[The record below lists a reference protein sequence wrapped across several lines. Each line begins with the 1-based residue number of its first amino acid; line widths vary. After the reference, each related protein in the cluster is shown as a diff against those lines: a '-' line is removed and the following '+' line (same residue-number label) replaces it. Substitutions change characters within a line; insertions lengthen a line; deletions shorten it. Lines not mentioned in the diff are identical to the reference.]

1 MNIKFDNIPPEMKAV
16 NNWVCWKFQKRGG
29 KNTKIP
35 YNPKTGGMA
44 KSNSPETWASFE
56 TAVNAFSG
64 GSYDG
69 IGFEL
74 GNSPFVGIDIDHCIK
89 DGQLSKESEK
99 IISDFKSY
107 TELSPSGTG
116 IHIIVKADIEDGR
129 GRRKGNIEIYPAGR
143 FFTVTGNVIP
153 GYEKISTDEKAL
165 QALISI
171 VDAKKPMK
179 ELPQNPLIDPPEML
193 DAELISKIRRS
204 NQGAKFKA
212 LYDRGDSSEYGGDES
227 AADQALLNILAWWTN
242 GDALQMERIFSSSML
257 GRRDK
262 WLNRQD
268 YRDRTI
274 QEAIAG
280 QNGNGYDPV
289 KYKEQ
294 KQLDKMKIDAE
305 NPYVF
310 KSMEWPATTIDSN
323 GNIRP
328 ITASW
333 KNLSY
338 LLERMGV
345 TVKYNVVNKKVE
357 INGLNISKCSN
368 EAVALLLLGIAHEN
382 GLKISKDNTF
392 SFLAAIADMNQ
403 YSPVCDFLEEAQKAY
418 NGKQDYIRDMWAN
431 FELDPESGQDPD
443 FCFFLFKLW
452 LISAVRMAFNKG
464 AEAAQGVLVLVGA
477 QGIGKTRFLYMLLPF
492 KEWGAEGVSI
502 DPQFKDDVIKST
514 GFWIVELGEFGET
527 LKKEKLD
534 RLKQFFTA
542 SRDIYRKPFHR
553 EPVDE
558 PRRTVFIGTVNGDG
572 FLKDRTGDRRYW
584 VIAVKAIGNN
594 PIDLKQFWGQ
604 VMHLAF
610 VKKERHYLNTEEIQ
624 KLNRQNEPFKKITSE
639 EEAIRNRLDW
649 DSPPE
654 SWRWITPTELCD
666 EIGLNIARNA
676 LMGKALRNLAEQDGR
691 IKFTRTAKSMEYFLP
706 KGRSRFNFSEY

>member
-1 MNIKFDNIPPEMKAV
+1 MKVLFDNIPPEMKAV

-44 KSNSPETWASFE
+44 KSNSPETWASFD

-64 GSYDG
+64 GTYDG

-74 GNSPFVGIDIDHCIK
+74 GSSPFVGIDIDYCIEGGVVNK
-89 DGQLSKESEK
+89 EGQK
-99 IISDFKSY
+99 IIDDFTGY
-107 TELSPSGTG
+107 VELSPSCKG
-116 IHIIVKADIEDGR
+116 IHIIVKADIADGK

-153 GYEKISTDEKAL
+153 GYEKISTEGKAL
-165 QALISI
+165 QALIAI
-171 VDAKKPMK
+171 VDAKTPLQ

-193 DAELISKIRRS
+193 DSELINKIRQS
-204 NQGAKFKA
+204 GQGAKFEA
-212 LYDRGDSSEYGGDES
+212 LYDRGDLSAYGGDDS
-227 AADQALLNILAWWTN
+227 AADQALMNILAWWTN
-242 GDALQMERIFSSSML
+242 GDMLAMERMFTSSAL
-257 GRRDK
+257 GKREK
-262 WLNRQD
+262 WANRQD
-268 YRDRTI
+268 YRARTI
-274 QEAIAG
+274 QEAIRG
-280 QNGNGYDPV
+280 MNGNGYDPV

-294 KQLDKMKIDAE
+294 KQLNKMKIDAE

-345 TVKYNVVNKKVE
+345 TVKYNRVNKKVE

-502 DPQFKDDVIKST
+502 DPQVKDDVIKST

-594 PIDLKQFWGQ
+594 PVDLKQFWGQ

-624 KLNRQNEPFKKITSE
+624 KLNRQNEPFKNITSE
-639 EEAIRNRLDW
+639 EETIRSRLDW
-649 DSPPE
+649 NSLPE

-666 EIGLNIARNA
+666 EIGIHISRNRIT
-676 LMGKALRNLAEQDGR
+676 GKVLRQMADQDER
-691 IKFTRTAKSMEYFLP
+691 IQFKKTNKANKYLLP
-706 KGRSRFNFSEY
+706 KVLSRYIFSEY

>member
-1 MNIKFDNIPPEMKAV
+1 M
-16 NNWVCWKFQKRGG
+16 
-29 KNTKIP
+29 
-35 YNPKTGGMA
+35 
-44 KSNSPETWASFE
+44 
-56 TAVNAFSG
+56 
-64 GSYDG
+64 
-69 IGFEL
+69 
-74 GNSPFVGIDIDHCIK
+74 
-89 DGQLSKESEK
+89 
-99 IISDFKSY
+99 
-107 TELSPSGTG
+107 
-116 IHIIVKADIEDGR
+116 
-129 GRRKGNIEIYPAGR
+129 
-143 FFTVTGNVIP
+143 TGNVIP
-153 GYEKISTDEKAL
+153 GYEKISTEGKAL
-165 QALISI
+165 QALIAI
-171 VDAKKPMK
+171 VDAKTPLQ

-193 DAELISKIRRS
+193 DSELINKIRQS
-204 NQGAKFKA
+204 GQGAKVEA
-212 LYDRGDSSEYGGDES
+212 LYDRGDLSAYGGDDS
-227 AADQALLNILAWWTN
+227 AADQALMNILAWWTN
-242 GDALQMERIFSSSML
+242 GDMLAMERMFTSSAL
-257 GRRDK
+257 GKREK
-262 WLNRQD
+262 WANRQD

-274 QEAIAG
+274 QEAIRG
-280 QNGNGYDPV
+280 MNGNSYDPV

-294 KQLDKMKIDAE
+294 KQLNKMKIDAE

-345 TVKYNVVNKKVE
+345 TVKYNRVNKKVE

-502 DPQFKDDVIKST
+502 DPQVKDDVIKST

-594 PIDLKQFWGQ
+594 PVDLTQFWGQ

-610 VKKERHYLNTEEIQ
+610 VKKGTI
-624 KLNRQNEPFKKITSE
+624 
-639 EEAIRNRLDW
+639 
-649 DSPPE
+649 
-654 SWRWITPTELCD
+654 
-666 EIGLNIARNA
+666 
-676 LMGKALRNLAEQDGR
+676 
-691 IKFTRTAKSMEYFLP
+691 
-706 KGRSRFNFSEY
+706 

>member
-1 MNIKFDNIPPEMKAV
+1 MNIQFDNIPPEMKAI
-16 NNWVCWKFQKRGG
+16 NNWVCWRYEERNG
-29 KNTKIP
+29 KETKIP
-35 YNPKTGGMA
+35 YNPKSGSMA
-44 KSNSPETWASFE
+44 KSNSPKTWVNYDD
-56 TAVNAFSG
+56 AVTAFSG

-69 IGFEL
+69 IGFEF
-74 GNSPFVGIDIDHCIK
+74 GNSPFVGIDIDHCIE
-89 DGQLSKESEK
+89 GGVVNKEAQK
-99 IISDFKSY
+99 IIDDFTGY
-107 TELSPSGTG
+107 VELSPSGAG
-116 IHIIVKADIEDGR
+116 VHIIVKADIADGK
-129 GRRKGNIEIYPAGR
+129 GRRKGNIETYPAGR

-153 GYEKISTDEKAL
+153 GYKKISTEGKAL
-165 QALISI
+165 QALIAI
-171 VDAKKPMK
+171 VDAKTPLQ

-193 DAELISKIRRS
+193 DSELINKIRQS
-204 NQGAKFKA
+204 GQGAKFEA
-212 LYDRGDSSEYGGDES
+212 LYDRGDLSAYGGDDS
-227 AADQALLNILAWWTN
+227 AADQALMNILAWWTN
-242 GDALQMERIFSSSML
+242 GDMLAMERMFTSSAL
-257 GRRDK
+257 GKREK
-262 WLNRQD
+262 WANRQD

-274 QEAIAG
+274 QEAIRG
-280 QNGNGYDPV
+280 MNGNGYDPV

-294 KQLDKMKIDAE
+294 KQLDKMKADAE

-323 GNIRP
+323 GNVRP

-345 TVKYNVVNKKVE
+345 TVKYNRVNKKVE

-502 DPQFKDDVIKST
+502 DPQVKDDVIKST

-594 PIDLKQFWGQ
+594 PVDLKQFWGQ

-654 SWRWITPTELCD
+654 SWRWITPTELCA

-676 LMGKALRNLAEQDGR
+676 LMGKALRTMADQDER
-691 IKFTRTAKSMEYFLP
+691 IKLNRTERSMEYFLP
-706 KGRSRFNFSEY
+706 KVRSRYIFCE

>member
-1 MNIKFDNIPPEMKAV
+1 M
-16 NNWVCWKFQKRGG
+16 
-29 KNTKIP
+29 
-35 YNPKTGGMA
+35 
-44 KSNSPETWASFE
+44 
-56 TAVNAFSG
+56 
-64 GSYDG
+64 
-69 IGFEL
+69 
-74 GNSPFVGIDIDHCIK
+74 CI
-89 DGQLSKESEK
+89 
-99 IISDFKSY
+99 
-107 TELSPSGTG
+107 
-116 IHIIVKADIEDGR
+116 
-129 GRRKGNIEIYPAGR
+129 
-143 FFTVTGNVIP
+143 
-153 GYEKISTDEKAL
+153 
-165 QALISI
+165 
-171 VDAKKPMK
+171 
-179 ELPQNPLIDPPEML
+179 
-193 DAELISKIRRS
+193 
-204 NQGAKFKA
+204 
-212 LYDRGDSSEYGGDES
+212 
-227 AADQALLNILAWWTN
+227 
-242 GDALQMERIFSSSML
+242 
-257 GRRDK
+257 
-262 WLNRQD
+262 
-268 YRDRTI
+268 RDR
-274 QEAIAG
+274 
-280 QNGNGYDPV
+280 
-289 KYKEQ
+289 
-294 KQLDKMKIDAE
+294 
-305 NPYVF
+305 
-310 KSMEWPATTIDSN
+310 
-323 GNIRP
+323 
-328 ITASW
+328 
-333 KNLSY
+333 
-338 LLERMGV
+338 LERMGV
-345 TVKYNVVNKKVE
+345 TVKYNRVNKKVE

-418 NGKQDYIRDMWAN
+418 DGKQDYIRDMWAN

-502 DPQFKDDVIKST
+502 DPQVKDDVIKST

-594 PIDLKQFWGQ
+594 PVDLTQFWGQ

-654 SWRWITPTELCD
+654 GWRWITPTELCD

-676 LMGKALRNLAEQDGR
+676 LMGKALRTMADQDER
-691 IKFTRTAKSMEYFLP
+691 IKLNRTERSMEYFLP
-706 KGRSRFNFSEY
+706 KVRSRYIFCE

>member
-44 KSNSPETWASFE
+44 KSNSPETWASFD

-99 IISDFKSY
+99 IISGFKSY

-193 DAELISKIRRS
+193 DDELISKIRRS

-294 KQLDKMKIDAE
+294 KQLNKMKIDAE

-345 TVKYNVVNKKVE
+345 TVKYNRVNKKVE

-464 AEAAQGVLVLVGA
+464 AESAQGVLVLVGK

-502 DPQFKDDVIKST
+502 DPQIKDDVIKST

-594 PIDLKQFWGQ
+594 PVDLKQFWGQ

-676 LMGKALRNLAEQDGR
+676 LMGKALRTMADQDER
-691 IKFTRTAKSMEYFLP
+691 IKLNRTERSMEYFLP
-706 KGRSRFNFSEY
+706 KVRSRYIFFE

>member
-1 MNIKFDNIPPEMKAV
+1 M
-16 NNWVCWKFQKRGG
+16 
-29 KNTKIP
+29 
-35 YNPKTGGMA
+35 
-44 KSNSPETWASFE
+44 
-56 TAVNAFSG
+56 
-64 GSYDG
+64 
-69 IGFEL
+69 
-74 GNSPFVGIDIDHCIK
+74 
-89 DGQLSKESEK
+89 
-99 IISDFKSY
+99 
-107 TELSPSGTG
+107 
-116 IHIIVKADIEDGR
+116 
-129 GRRKGNIEIYPAGR
+129 
-143 FFTVTGNVIP
+143 
-153 GYEKISTDEKAL
+153 
-165 QALISI
+165 QALIAI
-171 VDAKKPMK
+171 VDAKTPLQ

-193 DAELISKIRRS
+193 DSELINKIRQS
-204 NQGAKFKA
+204 GQGAKFEA
-212 LYDRGDSSEYGGDES
+212 LYDRGDLSAYGGDDS
-227 AADQALLNILAWWTN
+227 AADQALMNILAWWTN
-242 GDALQMERIFSSSML
+242 GDMLAMERMFTSSAL
-257 GRRDK
+257 GKREK
-262 WLNRQD
+262 WANRQD

-274 QEAIAG
+274 QEAIRG
-280 QNGNGYDPV
+280 MNGNGYDPV

-294 KQLDKMKIDAE
+294 KQLDKMKADAE

-323 GNIRP
+323 GNVRP

-345 TVKYNVVNKKVE
+345 TVKYNRVNKKVE

-502 DPQFKDDVIKST
+502 DPQVKDDVIKST

-594 PIDLKQFWGQ
+594 PVDLKQFWGQ
-604 VMHLAF
+604 VMHLSLI
-610 VKKERHYLNTEEIQ
+610 HI
-624 KLNRQNEPFKKITSE
+624 
-639 EEAIRNRLDW
+639 
-649 DSPPE
+649 
-654 SWRWITPTELCD
+654 
-666 EIGLNIARNA
+666 
-676 LMGKALRNLAEQDGR
+676 
-691 IKFTRTAKSMEYFLP
+691 
-706 KGRSRFNFSEY
+706 

>member
-1 MNIKFDNIPPEMKAV
+1 MNIQFDNIPPEMKTI
-16 NNWVCWKFQKRGG
+16 NNWVCWRYETRNRKK
-29 KNTKIP
+29 TKIP

-44 KSNSPETWASFE
+44 KSNSPETWASYDD
-56 TAVNAFSG
+56 AVTAFSG

-69 IGFEL
+69 IGFEF
-74 GNSPFVGIDIDHCIK
+74 GNSPFVGIDIDHCIEGGVVNK
-89 DGQLSKESEK
+89 EGQK
-99 IISDFKSY
+99 IIDDFTGY
-107 TELSPSGTG
+107 VELSPSGAG
-116 IHIIVKADIEDGR
+116 VHIIVKADIADGK

-153 GYEKISTDEKAL
+153 GYEKISTEGKAL
-165 QALISI
+165 QALIAI
-171 VDAKKPMK
+171 VDAKTPLQ

-193 DAELISKIRRS
+193 GSELINKIRQS
-204 NQGAKFKA
+204 GQGAKFEA
-212 LYDRGDSSEYGGDES
+212 LYDRGDLSAYGGDDS
-227 AADQALLNILAWWTN
+227 AADQALMNILAWWTN
-242 GDALQMERIFSSSML
+242 GDMLAMERMFTSSAL
-257 GRRDK
+257 GKREK
-262 WLNRQD
+262 WANRQD

-274 QEAIAG
+274 QEAIRG
-280 QNGNGYDPV
+280 MNGNGYDPV

-294 KQLDKMKIDAE
+294 KQLNKMKIDAE
-305 NPYVF
+305 TPYVF

-345 TVKYNVVNKKVE
+345 TVKYNRVNKKVE

-464 AEAAQGVLVLVGA
+464 AESAQGVLVLVGA

-502 DPQFKDDVIKST
+502 DPQVKDDVIKST

-594 PIDLKQFWGQ
+594 PVDLKQFWGQ

-654 SWRWITPTELCD
+654 SWRWITPTELCY

-676 LMGKALRNLAEQDGR
+676 LMGKALRTMADQDER
-691 IKFTRTAKSMEYFLP
+691 IKLNRTERSMEYFLP
-706 KGRSRFNFSEY
+706 KVRSRYIFFE

>member
-44 KSNSPETWASFE
+44 KSNSPETWASFD

-64 GSYDG
+64 GTYDG

-74 GNSPFVGIDIDHCIK
+74 GSSPFVGIDIDHCIK

-165 QALISI
+165 QALIAI
-171 VDAKKPMK
+171 VDAKTPLQ

-193 DAELISKIRRS
+193 DDELISKIRRS

-212 LYDRGDSSEYGGDES
+212 LYDRGDSSEYDGDES

-294 KQLDKMKIDAE
+294 KQLNKMKIDAE

-502 DPQFKDDVIKST
+502 DPQVKDDVIKST

-639 EEAIRNRLDW
+639 EETIRSRLDW

-666 EIGLNIARNA
+666 EIGIHNTRNRIT
-676 LMGKALRNLAEQDGR
+676 GKVLRQMADQDER
-691 IKFTRTAKSMEYFLP
+691 IRFVKTMKANKYLLP
-706 KGRSRFNFSEY
+706 KVLSRYIFSEY

>member
-44 KSNSPETWASFE
+44 KSNSPETWASFD

-99 IISDFKSY
+99 IISGFKSY

-193 DAELISKIRRS
+193 DDELISKIRRS

-294 KQLDKMKIDAE
+294 KQLNKMKIDAE

-345 TVKYNVVNKKVE
+345 TVKYNRVNKKVE
-357 INGLNISKCSN
+357 ISGLNISKCSN

-431 FELDPESGQDPD
+431 FELDPESGQDQD

-464 AEAAQGVLVLVGA
+464 AESAQGVLVLVGK

-502 DPQFKDDVIKST
+502 DPQIKDDVIKST

-594 PIDLKQFWGQ
+594 PVDLKQFWGQ

-676 LMGKALRNLAEQDGR
+676 LMGKALRTMADQDER
-691 IKFTRTAKSMEYFLP
+691 IKLNRTERSMEYFLP
-706 KGRSRFNFSEY
+706 KVRSRYIFFE

>member
-1 MNIKFDNIPPEMKAV
+1 MNIQFDNIPPEMKAI
-16 NNWVCWKFQKRGG
+16 NNWVCWKFQKRNGR
-29 KNTKIP
+29 KTKIP

-44 KSNSPETWASFE
+44 KSNSPETWASFD

-99 IISDFKSY
+99 IISGFKSY

-193 DAELISKIRRS
+193 DDELISKIRRS

-294 KQLDKMKIDAE
+294 KQLNKMKIDAE

-323 GNIRP
+323 GNVRP

-345 TVKYNVVNKKVE
+345 TVKYNRVNKKVE

-502 DPQFKDDVIKST
+502 DPQVKDDVIKST

-594 PIDLKQFWGQ
+594 PVDLTQFWGQ

-654 SWRWITPTELCD
+654 SWRWTTPTELCN

-676 LMGKALRNLAEQDGR
+676 LMGKALRTMADQDER
-691 IKFTRTAKSMEYFLP
+691 IKLNRTERSMEYFLP
-706 KGRSRFNFSEY
+706 KVRSRYIFCE

>member
-1 MNIKFDNIPPEMKAV
+1 MKVWFDNIPPEMKAV
-16 NNWVCWKFQKRGG
+16 NIWVCWKFQKRGK

-35 YNPKTGGMA
+35 YNPKNGSMA

-193 DAELISKIRRS
+193 DDELISKIRRS

-212 LYDRGDSSEYGGDES
+212 LYDRGDSSEYGGDDS

-464 AEAAQGVLVLVGA
+464 AEAAQGVLVLVGK

-502 DPQFKDDVIKST
+502 DPQIKDDVIKST

-594 PIDLKQFWGQ
+594 PVDLKQFWGQ

-676 LMGKALRNLAEQDGR
+676 LMGKALRTMADQDER
-691 IKFTRTAKSMEYFLP
+691 IKLNRTERSMEYFLP
-706 KGRSRFNFSEY
+706 KVRSRYIFCE

>member
-44 KSNSPETWASFE
+44 KSNSPETWASFD

-99 IISDFKSY
+99 IISGFKSY

-193 DAELISKIRRS
+193 DDELISKIRRS

-294 KQLDKMKIDAE
+294 KQLNKMKIDAE
-305 NPYVF
+305 NPYIF

-345 TVKYNVVNKKVE
+345 TVKYNRVNKKVE

-464 AEAAQGVLVLVGA
+464 AESAQGVLVLVGK

-502 DPQFKDDVIKST
+502 DPQIKDDVIKST

-594 PIDLKQFWGQ
+594 PVDLKQFWGQ

-676 LMGKALRNLAEQDGR
+676 LMGKALRTMADQDER
-691 IKFTRTAKSMEYFLP
+691 IKLNRTERSMEYFLP
-706 KGRSRFNFSEY
+706 KVRSRYIFFE

>member
-1 MNIKFDNIPPEMKAV
+1 MKVLFDNIPPEMKAV

-44 KSNSPETWASFE
+44 KSNSPETWASFD

-99 IISDFKSY
+99 IISGFKSY

-193 DAELISKIRRS
+193 DDELISKIRRS

-294 KQLDKMKIDAE
+294 KQLNKMKIDAE

-345 TVKYNVVNKKVE
+345 TVKYNRVNKKVE
-357 INGLNISKCSN
+357 ISGLNISKCSN

-431 FELDPESGQDPD
+431 FELDPESGQDQD

-464 AEAAQGVLVLVGA
+464 AESAQGVLVLVGK

-502 DPQFKDDVIKST
+502 DPQVKDDVIKST

-594 PIDLKQFWGQ
+594 PVDLKQFWGQ

-676 LMGKALRNLAEQDGR
+676 LMGKALRTMADQDER
-691 IKFTRTAKSMEYFLP
+691 IKLNRTERSMEYFLP
-706 KGRSRFNFSEY
+706 KVRSRYIFFE